1 MKVAVGADHR
11 GFALKEHLKHTLLTK
26 GIEVIDKGAQ
36 STESSDYPDYAL
48 SVGEAVSADQAD
60 WGLLVCATGIGI
72 SMAANKVPGI
82 RAALVHSPE
91 DAELSRRHNDANV
104 LCLSGM
110 STSPS
115 QADEILDH
123 WLNSTF
129 EGGRHARRIQKVTD
143 YENRHAKE

>member
-11 GFALKEHLKHTLLTK
+11 GFTLKEHLKRALLAK
-26 GIEVIDKGAQ
+26 GVEVIDKGTQ

-48 SVGEAVSADQAD
+48 SVGEAVSAGQAD

-82 RAALVHSPE
+82 RAALVHTPE
-91 DAELSRRHNDANV
+91 DAELSRRHNDANI
-104 LCLSGM
+104 LCLGGM

-143 YENRHAKE
+143 YENRNAKK